1 MNSQMHKTAF
11 DIMLGMPGMPCLD
24 SSGGQMISSIQCR
37 TTSLCVAERQQDGYL
52 ILDAALIS
60 FMAALTR

>member
-1 MNSQMHKTAF
+1 MKCNNSRNSARNARLALLAYK
-11 DIMLGMPGMPCLD
+11 ML
-24 SSGGQMISSIQCR
+24 SSMQSCMTSS
-37 TTSLCVAERQQDGYL
+37 CVAEQQEEAYL